1 MMSDLVVAWF
11 SCGVPS
17 AVAAK
22 LAIERHKNVMVV
34 NTPVAEEHI
43 DNNRFLADC
52 EKWFGQK
59 VILAT
64 NPKYKFSS
72 CDEVWRKR
80 RFMSGIHGAP
90 CTKELKKEARYEFE
104 KQHDIAYHLLGF
116 TADEKNRADRFK
128 LTERANTITPLIDD
142 NLTRED
148 CAAIISDAGI
158 TIPEMYKLGYPNNNC
173 IGCVKA
179 TSPTYWNKVRETH
192 PEVFKER
199 SELSKELG
207 VRLVRVRGER
217 IFLDELKE
225 TDRGKP
231 LKSLKFDCGLFCEE
245 YQEEPQKERG

>member
-1 MMSDLVVAWF
+1 MSDLVVAWF

-128 LTERANTITPLIDD
+128 L
-142 NLTRED
+142 
-148 CAAIISDAGI
+148 
-158 TIPEMYKLGYPNNNC
+158 YH
-173 IGCVKA
+173 A
-179 TSPTYWNKVRETH
+179 TNR
-192 PEVFKER
+192 R
-199 SELSKELG
+199 
-207 VRLVRVRGER
+207 
-217 IFLDELKE
+217 
-225 TDRGKP
+225 
-231 LKSLKFDCGLFCEE
+231 
-245 YQEEPQKERG
+245 